1 MPIDNWDEFWADY
14 AFIRIRGRSRI
25 PDEPRQVILENRI
38 YMGGIRAQ
46 DDIYEGHPRF
56 SEPSPTVRADLL
68 KLAKRQM
75 PSASSSEV
83 EDEVDRIMRR
93 LSDEDTRS
101 NAVKEIKLQL
111 DAQIGQSSIL
121 SFFRVTTDQ
130 RNWSEYGERGKGHA
144 FVFDFRHPWF
154 MQCAV
159 GMEPI
164 DAVPFPIKYI
174 PEGGAPEIP
183 IKFGPTDKEEG
194 WQDIE
199 AALLTKSNRW
209 ADQREERLIR
219 HGIGEGLV
227 EFHPQSLKA
236 VVLGYDAPRDDEEM
250 FRELCSQR
258 AGEIQLFRLR
268 ADRESWRLH
277 LEPL

>member
-1 MPIDNWDEFWADY
+1 
-14 AFIRIRGRSRI
+14 
-25 PDEPRQVILENRI
+25 
-38 YMGGIRAQ
+38 MGGIRSQ

-56 SEPSPTVRADLL
+56 SAPGPTVRADLL
-68 KLAKRQM
+68 RLANKQM
-75 PSASSSEV
+75 SSASPSEI
-83 EDEVDRIMRR
+83 EAEVDRIMKR
-93 LSDEDTRS
+93 LSDEDTRI
-101 NAVKEIKLQL
+101 NAVKDIKLHL

-121 SFFRVTTDQ
+121 SFFRVITDQ

-164 DAVPFPIKYI
+164 NAVPFEIRYI
-174 PEGGAPEIP
+174 PEGGAPVIP

-194 WQDIE
+194 WQDVE

-219 HGIGEGLV
+219 HGIGEGFV
-227 EFHPQSLKA
+227 EFPPQSLKA
-236 VVLGYDAPRDDEEM
+236 VVLGYDASRDDEEI

-258 AGEIQLFRLR
+258 AEEIQLFRLR
-268 ADRESWRLH
+268 ADREGWRLH
-277 LEPL
+277 LESI